1 MKRKNTLIAIT
12 ALALCAQLAAPAA
25 FAEDAADTAATAARD
40 ELRGRDFKDDIIF
53 AGDGDEESD
62 ADKPV
67 MKCIAFGAP
76 GGGFKSYQGEEPPA
90 KPDGETEQPGEEPP
104 AKSDGETEQPDG
116 EPPAKPDGETEIPD
130 GEPPAKPDG
139 DTEQGAGGNRPW
151 RRMGPRYFDTENT
164 DAADDAGNRPELPE
178 RPADAAALDI
188 AEGDSISIADEDGTV
203 LYSFTAEKDAK
214 GVMFASGELEEGV
227 TYTLSVNGE
236 AIATSELRVRG
247 QGKAP
252 DMADGEQNSD
262 GAENMPAP
270 RGRGRGEAPAADGQR
285 QGGDDRGHRPPMPPM
300 NNDAE

>member
-25 FAEDAADTAATAARD
+25 FAEDAADTAATAARE
-40 ELRGRDFKDDIIF
+40 ELRGKDDIIF
-53 AGDGDEESD
+53 AGDGDKESD
-62 ADKPV
+62 NDKPV

-76 GGGFKSYQGEEPPA
+76 GGGFKSH
-90 KPDGETEQPGEEPP
+90 PGGEPP
-104 AKSDGETEQPDG
+104 AKSDGETEM
-116 EPPAKPDGETEIPD
+116 PD

-139 DTEQGAGGNRPW
+139 DTEQGADGNSPW

-203 LYSFTAEKDAK
+203 LYSFTAEKAAK

>member
-1 MKRKNTLIAIT
+1 MKRKNTFIAIT

-25 FAEDAADTAATAARD
+25 FAEDAADTAAPAARE
-40 ELRGRDFKDDIIF
+40 ELRDKDFKDDIIF

-62 ADKPV
+62 TDKPV

-76 GGGFKSYQGEEPPA
+76 GGGFKGH
-90 KPDGETEQPGEEPP
+90 
-104 AKSDGETEQPDG
+104 PDG
-116 EPPAKPDGETEIPD
+116 EPSAKPDGETEIPD

-139 DTEQGAGGNRPW
+139 DTEQGADGNRPW

-188 AEGDSISIADEDGTV
+188 AEGDSISIADEDGTA
-203 LYSFTAEKDAK
+203 LYSFTAEKAAK
-214 GVMFASGELEEGV
+214 GVMFASGELDEGV

-236 AIATSELRVRG
+236 AVATSELRVRG